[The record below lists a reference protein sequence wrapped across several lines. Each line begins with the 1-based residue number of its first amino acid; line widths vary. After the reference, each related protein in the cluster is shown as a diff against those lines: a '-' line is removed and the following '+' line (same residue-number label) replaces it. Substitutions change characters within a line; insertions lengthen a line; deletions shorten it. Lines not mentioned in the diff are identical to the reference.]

1 VLLTQIKKQIQH
13 QEIALAMFLLAL
25 CVYKFPLQHYVTM
38 ARFQHYGIC
47 LYIWALG
54 FVLQTV
60 WSWKYLTARGRACL
74 ISTAFYVGVFAIIF
88 YQSPWLD
95 IRMAVQTEENEM
107 MRMMYAAL
115 CAFLGFIV
123 CIFWLAWVLERNATQ
138 KGSTP

>member
-1 VLLTQIKKQIQH
+1 MFI
-13 QEIALAMFLLAL
+13 IALVVF
-25 CVYKFPLQHYVTM
+25 KIPLQHYVTM

-54 FVLQTV
+54 FALQTV
-60 WSWKYLTARGRACL
+60 WSWRYLTIRGRACL

-95 IRMAVQTEENEM
+95 VRMAVQTEENEM
-107 MRMMYAAL
+107 MRMVYAAL

-123 CIFWLAWVLERNATQ
+123 CVFWLAWVLERNSQQ